1 MDKSMREKSVVKFG
15 DLKVG
20 DAFHI
25 DAVGAE
31 GLLFVLV
38 MANRTERRARS
49 SDGSEW
55 YFSSEHLVRRI
66 GNG

>member
-20 DAFHI
+20 DSFHI

-38 MANRTERRARS
+38 GCKVDRKARA